1 MQHRCFIRVCV
12 VEWGLLYARC
22 VVEQPTLNY
31 EVGPTSFTV
40 QVNVTG
46 QLSKTITVTIAVTD
60 VSRGVDAWT
69 RACVHA

>member
-12 VEWGLLYARC
+12 LEWGVLYVRC

-60 VSRGVDAWT
+60 VSHGVDA
-69 RACVHA
+69 